1 MTLQI
6 KPFKVWPMPT
16 IADETGR
23 ELNVTRLAG
32 NEQLRI
38 AQWLRQAAGQWVWLR
53 YDGFLENGATTEL
66 VMWKGQEQSQ
76 SPADLVTTAPIAWLK
91 TLKEGR
97 DVTVTFKV
105 NLDKVEDEATAVS
118 FPLRV
123 YTVRK

>member
-1 MTLQI
+1 
-6 KPFKVWPMPT
+6 
-16 IADETGR
+16 
-23 ELNVTRLAG
+23 
-32 NEQLRI
+32 
-38 AQWLRQAAGQWVWLR
+38 
-53 YDGFLENGATTEL
+53 
-66 VMWKGQEQSQ
+66 MWKGQEQSQ